1 MLAPSLTTELTL
13 EIVALV
19 NKNNVLKDNCLS
31 ESWLFTGR
39 LCRNANTFV
48 ISNVDLY
55 FGKGGLSLKT
65 AFTALD
71 TKGCEPAL
79 WPPKPW

>member
-1 MLAPSLTTELTL
+1 MLAL

-19 NKNNVLKDNCLS
+19 NKNKVLKDNCLS

-39 LCRNANTFV
+39 LCKKANTFV

-79 WPPKPW
+79 WPP